1 MTMTGLWKF
10 GAKNGKERGLLAL
23 YILHSLDL
31 EPKSGYALLKEIA
44 EKTEGQW
51 VPSKGAVYPLLRQL
65 EEDDLITLCG
75 TGTRAKKIF
84 EPTEKGWETLR
95 HIRMHKS
102 ASREKLVPL
111 KNLLF
116 EIFGEEK
123 QTSKSLIFDIRF
135 LVDDLS
141 ADREDRVVDILERCR
156 DELQRI
162 E

>member
-23 YILHSLDL
+23 YILHSLNR

-44 EKTEGQW
+44 EKTDGHW

-75 TGTRAKKIF
+75 TGSRAKNIF
-84 EPTEKGWETLR
+84 ETTKKGRETLR
-95 HIRMHKS
+95 HIRRHKH

-116 EIFGEEK
+116 EIFGEE
-123 QTSKSLIFDIRF
+123 QHASKGLLFDIRV
-135 LVDDLS
+135 LVDDLP
-141 ADREDRVVDILERCR
+141 ADREDRAVGILERCR